1 VAIDEDGSPVVQVER
16 DGVPQVVGR
25 FGMGEEAEQVA
36 RDLNRPAEAE
46 TSGQDSRPPTPDSWE
61 SLLDHPT
68 RDDPE
73 PPAHYWQMQHRPAQ
87 TPDGQPLGVALFVT
101 EFPDLPPDFNAHVE
115 RDGMD
120 DSMYPSRARTL
131 EMAHF
136 TDVGEARRFETEFR
150 QYLIPGVM
158 DGPELAPEVAK
169 LEGLSG
175 AWQDLTEREIIESM
189 EPNRA
194 VVREPHD
201 WHPHNPN
208 AEREAQAR
216 FENPTQELEI

>member
-1 VAIDEDGSPVVQVER
+1 MSQSAFVGQESPVS
-16 DGVPQVVGR
+16 PQD
-25 FGMGEEAEQVA
+25 EWEA
-36 RDLNRPAEAE
+36 
-46 TSGQDSRPPTPDSWE
+46 
-61 SLLDHPT
+61 LLDHPT
-68 RDDPE
+68 GDDPE

-101 EFPDLPPDFNAHVE
+101 EFPDLPPDFDAHVE

-120 DSMYPSRARTL
+120 DRLYPSRARTL

-136 TDVGEARRFETEFR
+136 ADAREARRFEAEFR

-175 AWQDLTEREIIESM
+175 AWQDLTEREMIDSM

-201 WHPHNPN
+201 WRPHNPN
-208 AEREAQAR
+208 AEREARNAC
-216 FENPTQELEI
+216 ENPAEEIEL